1 MDMLSRV
8 ISVALSVV
16 AVIVAGLGFLIA
28 VGAHRRL
35 ARAAGSSSARGV
47 HAAGAPPRARRARD
61 TGHDGPAGPDQDAS
75 DPYAVDPRPV
85 NAYAPDPYGPE
96 PAGADPRALRDL
108 AIIRYDALQE
118 MSGQLSFSLA
128 LLNSHGDGIV
138 LSSINGRAETRT
150 YAKTV
155 VGGQGTQELSPEEE
169 EAIRLARAGQG
180 PAEQARV
187 AAKPK
192 ITGQTGAPGAS
203 IFSQIG

>member
-1 MDMLSRV
+1 MDMLSPV

-35 ARAAGSSSARGV
+35 ARAAGSASARGM
-47 HAAGAPPRARRARD
+47 HAAGAAPRARPARD
-61 TGHDGPAGPDQDAS
+61 TGQDGPAGPDHAS

-108 AIIRYDALQE
+108 AIVRYDALQE

-155 VGGQGTQELSPEEE
+155 VGGQGAQELSPEEE
-169 EAIRLARAGQG
+169 EAIRLARTGHG

-192 ITGQTGAPGAS
+192 ITGQTGAPGAT